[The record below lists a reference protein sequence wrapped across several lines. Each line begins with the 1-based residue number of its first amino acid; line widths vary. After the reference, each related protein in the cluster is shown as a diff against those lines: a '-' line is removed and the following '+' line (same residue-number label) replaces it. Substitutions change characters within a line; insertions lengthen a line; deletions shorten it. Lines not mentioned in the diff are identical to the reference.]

1 MLFACT
7 HTNLH
12 SLKTTR
18 TAVLLMKRSSIIHC
32 WNCTSEPK
40 SLEYFYYH
48 GTKCE
53 NRGYNLQGPLTSFLT
68 SRWSNLFFAL
78 WFQYLEVMLEQLHLC
93 FSVGWQL
100 WKVLGSLQTLP
111 AAGLEKLCWVPGT
124 LCTTIPET
132 CLSLC
137 VGACQ
142 CLLKCPFC
150 LSNTHASLLSTCC
163 LTFFWVPVVSFFFYW
178 VLCLVQ

>member
-1 MLFACT
+1 
-7 HTNLH
+7 
-12 SLKTTR
+12 
-18 TAVLLMKRSSIIHC
+18 MKRSSIIHC

-163 LTFFWVPVVSFFFYW
+163 LIFFIESYV
-178 VLCLVQ
+178 